1 MGGIEVVR
9 LAAGDDMAAVARVY
23 ARSWRHAYR
32 GIVPQSYLDS
42 LSEGFWQLGLEQSA
56 DRTFIAR
63 EGSEIVG
70 VCTHGPARVE
80 AFAGWGEI
88 VSLYVLPERVGRGIG
103 SKLLYAALGALA
115 AEGFEPQDHLAL
127 GEGSSCSS
135 AGTSSRS
142 RASSCARPAMRSR
155 SAEPLFPP
163 KGNTCL

>member
-56 DRTFIAR
+56 DRTFIAH

-70 VCTHGPARVE
+70 VCTHGPARIEV
-80 AFAGWGEI
+80 FAGWGEI
-88 VSLYVLPERVGRGIG
+88 VSLYVLPERAGRGIG
-103 SKLLYAALGALA
+103 LKLLDASLGALA
-115 AEGFEPQDHLAL
+115 AEGFERAYLWVLADNAPARAFYERRGFQLLERENVDEIAGELLREACYAKSL
-127 GEGSSCSS
+127 G
-135 AGTSSRS
+135 
-142 RASSCARPAMRSR
+142 
-155 SAEPLFPP
+155 
-163 KGNTCL
+163 